1 MTATTPLTRSG
12 TERLPLRPAV
22 RALLVSVLVTGVL
35 GTAFVLSAPPSMRV
49 PLAWCTAAGA
59 LLLCVAAVTVARYV
73 QLDEAL
79 RARLDSLG
87 EEVARGDKERV
98 RLTGENTRLAEEK
111 RGALAERDAAL
122 ASFANAAGRMQA
134 LATGMLADLRAMQER
149 HSDEDFLADLFHLDH
164 RTAQAGRLA
173 DSVAVLS
180 GARSGRRWARPIVME
195 SILRGA
201 LGRVS
206 GYQRVRTH
214 AATEVYVA
222 GHAAEGVMHALA
234 ELLDNATTFSPPNA
248 EVHVYVEEV
257 PAGLIVSVE
266 DAGLVMSDV
275 QLRRAEAA
283 VSGTTD
289 LAGLSGTRLGLAVVG
304 RLARKHGLKV
314 SFRPSARGGTGVL
327 VLLPQDLLS
336 RPSRPAGPTAPAT
349 AASPEAR
356 EHPFAGLLSA
366 PAADPAPTAS
376 PAPATEADTTV
387 LPATSE
393 ADGAD
398 EDDAAAGPVAAPAA
412 DPDPYDSGTFR
423 TVPYDPAAYRENRED
438 GPGAHTRPAA
448 DAPPAET
455 PDGHARTPL
464 PSRRAAQAPPRTES
478 PSPATGT
485 TPGATG
491 SDTTGLP
498 KRRRGQTLAA
508 AHPDGAPASP
518 GAAPDPVDARLR
530 AARFSSFRNAV
541 RPTEPTPEGNESP

>member
-35 GTAFVLSAPPSMRV
+35 GTAFVLSAPPSVRT

-73 QLDEAL
+73 QVAEAL
-79 RARLDSLG
+79 RERLGSLG
-87 EEVARGDKERV
+87 EEVARGDQERV
-98 RLTGENTRLAEEK
+98 RLTGENTRLTEE
-111 RGALAERDAAL
+111 RRRALAERDAAL

-134 LATGMLADLRAMQER
+134 LSTGMLADLRAMQER
-149 HSDEDFLADLFHLDH
+149 HSDEDVLADLFHLDH

-201 LGRVS
+201 LGRIS

-214 AATEVYVA
+214 AASDVHVA
-222 GHAAEGVMHALA
+222 GHAAEGVMHVLA

-248 EVHVYVEEV
+248 EVHVYAEEV

-266 DAGLVMSDV
+266 DAGLVMSEV
-275 QLRRAEAA
+275 QLRRAESA

-289 LAGLSGTRLGLAVVG
+289 LASLSGTRMGLAVVG

-336 RPSRPAGPTAPAT
+336 RPTQAAGPTAT
-349 AASPEAR
+349 VASPEAR
-356 EHPFAGLLSA
+356 EHPFAGLPAA
-366 PAADPAPTAS
+366 PAP
-376 PAPATEADTTV
+376 
-387 LPATSE
+387 
-393 ADGAD
+393 
-398 EDDAAAGPVAAPAA
+398 AAPAA
-412 DPDPYDSGTFR
+412 EAETAVLPAAPAAKEPATAPAGDPDPYDSGAFR
-423 TVPYDPAAYRENRED
+423 TVPYDPAAYRGGRED

-448 DAPPAET
+448 DAEPGET

-464 PSRRAAQAPPRTES
+464 PSRREARTGRTAEARPRTES
-478 PSPATGT
+478 PSSATGT

-491 SDTTGLP
+491 SGPAGLP

-508 AHPDGAPASP
+508 AHPEGAPASP

>member
-35 GTAFVLSAPPSMRV
+35 GTAFVLSAPPSVRT

-73 QLDEAL
+73 QVAEAL
-79 RARLDSLG
+79 RERLGSLG
-87 EEVARGDKERV
+87 EEVARGDQERV
-98 RLTGENTRLAEEK
+98 RLTGENTRLTEE
-111 RGALAERDAAL
+111 RRRALAERDAAL

-134 LATGMLADLRAMQER
+134 LSTGMLADLRAMQER
-149 HSDEDFLADLFHLDH
+149 HSDEDVLADLFHLDH

-201 LGRVS
+201 LGRIS

-214 AATEVYVA
+214 AASDVHVA
-222 GHAAEGVMHALA
+222 GHAAEGVMHVLA

-248 EVHVYVEEV
+248 EVHVYAEEV

-266 DAGLVMSDV
+266 DAGLVMSEV
-275 QLRRAEAA
+275 QLRRAESA

-289 LAGLSGTRLGLAVVG
+289 LASLSGTRMGLAVVG

-336 RPSRPAGPTAPAT
+336 RPTQAAGPTAT
-349 AASPEAR
+349 VASPEAR
-356 EHPFAGLLSA
+356 EHPFAGLPAAPA
-366 PAADPAPTAS
+366 PAAPPV
-376 PAPATEADTTV
+376 PAPAAEAETAV
-387 LPATSE
+387 LPAAPPAKEPAT
-393 ADGAD
+393 
-398 EDDAAAGPVAAPAA
+398 APAGG
-412 DPDPYDSGTFR
+412 PDPYDSGAFR
-423 TVPYDPAAYRENRED
+423 TVPYDPAAYRGGRED

-448 DAPPAET
+448 DAEPGET

-464 PSRRAAQAPPRTES
+464 PSRREARTGRTAEARPRTES
-478 PSPATGT
+478 PSSATGT

-491 SDTTGLP
+491 SGPAGLP

-508 AHPDGAPASP
+508 AHPEGAPASP

>member
-35 GTAFVLSAPPSMRV
+35 GTAFVLSAPPSVRT

-73 QLDEAL
+73 QVAEAL
-79 RARLDSLG
+79 RERLSSLG
-87 EEVARGDKERV
+87 EEVARGDQERV
-98 RLTGENTRLAEEK
+98 RLTGENTRLTEE
-111 RGALAERDAAL
+111 RRRALAERDAAL

-134 LATGMLADLRAMQER
+134 LSTGMLADLRAMQER
-149 HSDEDFLADLFHLDH
+149 HSDEDVLADLFHLDH

-201 LGRVS
+201 LGRIS

-214 AATEVYVA
+214 AASDVHVA
-222 GHAAEGVMHALA
+222 GHAAEGVMHVLA

-248 EVHVYVEEV
+248 EVHVYAEEV

-266 DAGLVMSDV
+266 DAGLVMSEV
-275 QLRRAEAA
+275 QLRRAESA

-289 LAGLSGTRLGLAVVG
+289 LASLSGTRMGLAVVG

-336 RPSRPAGPTAPAT
+336 RPTQAAGPTAT
-349 AASPEAR
+349 VASPEAR
-356 EHPFAGLLSA
+356 EHPFAGLPAAPA
-366 PAADPAPTAS
+366 PAAPPV
-376 PAPATEADTTV
+376 PAPAAEAETAV
-387 LPATSE
+387 LP
-393 ADGAD
+393 
-398 EDDAAAGPVAAPAA
+398 AAPAA
-412 DPDPYDSGTFR
+412 KEPATAPAGDPDPYDSGAFR
-423 TVPYDPAAYRENRED
+423 TVPYDPAAYRGGRED

-448 DAPPAET
+448 DAEPGET

-464 PSRRAAQAPPRTES
+464 PSRREARTGRTAEARPRTES
-478 PSPATGT
+478 PSSATGT

-491 SDTTGLP
+491 SGPAGLP

-508 AHPDGAPASP
+508 AHPEGAPASP

>member
-35 GTAFVLSAPPSMRV
+35 GTAFVLSAPPSVRT

-73 QLDEAL
+73 QVAEAL
-79 RARLDSLG
+79 RERLGSLG
-87 EEVARGDKERV
+87 EEVSRGDQERV
-98 RLTGENTRLAEEK
+98 RLTGENTRLTEE
-111 RGALAERDAAL
+111 RRRALAERDAAL

-134 LATGMLADLRAMQER
+134 LSTGMLADLRAMQER
-149 HSDEDFLADLFHLDH
+149 HSDEDVLTDLFHLDH

-201 LGRVS
+201 LGRIS

-214 AATEVYVA
+214 AASDVHVA
-222 GHAAEGVMHALA
+222 GHAAEGVMHVLA

-248 EVHVYVEEV
+248 EVHVYAEEV

-266 DAGLVMSDV
+266 DAGLVMSEV
-275 QLRRAEAA
+275 QLRRAESA

-289 LAGLSGTRLGLAVVG
+289 LASLSGTRMGLAVVG

-336 RPSRPAGPTAPAT
+336 RPTQAAGPTAT
-349 AASPEAR
+349 VASPEAR
-356 EHPFAGLLSA
+356 EHPFAGLPAAPA
-366 PAADPAPTAS
+366 PAAPPV
-376 PAPATEADTTV
+376 PAPAAEAETAV
-387 LPATSE
+387 LP
-393 ADGAD
+393 
-398 EDDAAAGPVAAPAA
+398 AAPAA
-412 DPDPYDSGTFR
+412 KEPATAPAGDPDPYDSGAFR
-423 TVPYDPAAYRENRED
+423 TVPYDPAAYRGGRED

-448 DAPPAET
+448 DAEPGET

-464 PSRRAAQAPPRTES
+464 PSRREARTGRTAEARPRTES
-478 PSPATGT
+478 PSSATGT

-491 SDTTGLP
+491 SGPAGLP

-508 AHPDGAPASP
+508 AHPEGAPASP

>member
-35 GTAFVLSAPPSMRV
+35 GTAFVLSAPPSVRT

-73 QLDEAL
+73 QVAEAL
-79 RARLDSLG
+79 RERLGSLG
-87 EEVARGDKERV
+87 EEVARGDQERV
-98 RLTGENTRLAEEK
+98 RLTGENTRLTEE
-111 RGALAERDAAL
+111 RRRALAERDAAL

-134 LATGMLADLRAMQER
+134 LSTGMLADLRAMQER
-149 HSDEDFLADLFHLDH
+149 HSDEDVLADLFHLDH

-201 LGRVS
+201 LGRIS

-214 AATEVYVA
+214 AASDVHVA
-222 GHAAEGVMHALA
+222 GHAAEGVMHVLA

-248 EVHVYVEEV
+248 EVHVYAEEV

-266 DAGLVMSDV
+266 DAGLVMSEV
-275 QLRRAEAA
+275 QLRRAESA

-289 LAGLSGTRLGLAVVG
+289 LASLSGTRMGLAVVG

-336 RPSRPAGPTAPAT
+336 RPTQAAGPTAT
-349 AASPEAR
+349 VASPEAR
-356 EHPFAGLLSA
+356 EHPFAGL
-366 PAADPAPTAS
+366 PAA
-376 PAPATEADTTV
+376 PAPATPSVPAPAAEAETAV
-387 LPATSE
+387 LP
-393 ADGAD
+393 
-398 EDDAAAGPVAAPAA
+398 AAPAA
-412 DPDPYDSGTFR
+412 KEPATAPAGDPDPYDSGAFR
-423 TVPYDPAAYRENRED
+423 TVPYDPAAYRGGRED

-448 DAPPAET
+448 DAEPGET

-464 PSRRAAQAPPRTES
+464 PSRREARTGRTAEARPRTES
-478 PSPATGT
+478 PSSATGT

-491 SDTTGLP
+491 SGPAGLP

-508 AHPDGAPASP
+508 AHPEGAPASP

-541 RPTEPTPEGNESP
+541 RPTDPTPEGNESP

>member
-35 GTAFVLSAPPSMRV
+35 GTAFVLSAPPSVRT

-73 QLDEAL
+73 QVAEAL
-79 RARLDSLG
+79 RERLGSLG
-87 EEVARGDKERV
+87 EEVSRGDQERV
-98 RLTGENTRLAEEK
+98 RLTGENTRLTEE
-111 RGALAERDAAL
+111 RRRALAERDAAL

-134 LATGMLADLRAMQER
+134 LSTGMLADLRAMQER
-149 HSDEDFLADLFHLDH
+149 HSDEDVLADLFHLDH

-201 LGRVS
+201 LGRIS

-214 AATEVYVA
+214 AASDVHVA
-222 GHAAEGVMHALA
+222 GHAAEGVMHVLA

-248 EVHVYVEEV
+248 EVHVYAEEV

-266 DAGLVMSDV
+266 DAGLVMSEV
-275 QLRRAEAA
+275 QLRRAESA

-289 LAGLSGTRLGLAVVG
+289 LASLSGTRMGLAVVG

-336 RPSRPAGPTAPAT
+336 RPTQAAGPTAT
-349 AASPEAR
+349 VASPEAR
-356 EHPFAGLLSA
+356 EHPFAGL
-366 PAADPAPTAS
+366 PAA
-376 PAPATEADTTV
+376 PAPATPTVPAPAAEAETAV
-387 LPATSE
+387 LP
-393 ADGAD
+393 
-398 EDDAAAGPVAAPAA
+398 AAPAA
-412 DPDPYDSGTFR
+412 KEPATAPAGDPDPYDSGAFR
-423 TVPYDPAAYRENRED
+423 TVPYDPAAYRGGRED

-448 DAPPAET
+448 DAEPGET

-464 PSRRAAQAPPRTES
+464 PSRREARTGRTAEARPRTES
-478 PSPATGT
+478 PSSATGT

-491 SDTTGLP
+491 SGPAGLP

-508 AHPDGAPASP
+508 AHPEGAPASP

>member
-35 GTAFVLSAPPSMRV
+35 GTAFVLSAPPSVRT

-73 QLDEAL
+73 QVAEAL
-79 RARLDSLG
+79 RERLGSLG
-87 EEVARGDKERV
+87 EEVARGDQERV
-98 RLTGENTRLAEEK
+98 RLTGENTRLTEE
-111 RGALAERDAAL
+111 RRRALAERDAAL

-134 LATGMLADLRAMQER
+134 LSTGMLADLRAMQER
-149 HSDEDFLADLFHLDH
+149 HSDEDVLADLFHLDH

-201 LGRVS
+201 LGRIS

-214 AATEVYVA
+214 AASDVHVA
-222 GHAAEGVMHALA
+222 GHAAEGVMHVLA

-248 EVHVYVEEV
+248 EVHVYAEEV

-266 DAGLVMSDV
+266 DAGLVMSEV
-275 QLRRAEAA
+275 QLRRAESA

-289 LAGLSGTRLGLAVVG
+289 LASLSGTRMGLAVVG

-336 RPSRPAGPTAPAT
+336 RPTQAAGPTAT
-349 AASPEAR
+349 VASPEAR
-356 EHPFAGLLSA
+356 EHPFAGL
-366 PAADPAPTAS
+366 PAA
-376 PAPATEADTTV
+376 PAPATPPVPAPAAEAETAV
-387 LPATSE
+387 LP
-393 ADGAD
+393 
-398 EDDAAAGPVAAPAA
+398 AAPAA
-412 DPDPYDSGTFR
+412 KEPATAPAGDPDPYDSGAFR
-423 TVPYDPAAYRENRED
+423 TVPYDPAAYRGGRED

-448 DAPPAET
+448 DAEPGEA

-464 PSRRAAQAPPRTES
+464 PSRREARTGRTAEARPRTES
-478 PSPATGT
+478 PSSATGT

-491 SDTTGLP
+491 SGPAGLP

-508 AHPDGAPASP
+508 AHPEGAPASP

>member
-35 GTAFVLSAPPSMRV
+35 GTAFVLSAPPSVRT

-73 QLDEAL
+73 QVAEAL
-79 RARLDSLG
+79 RERLGSLG
-87 EEVARGDKERV
+87 EEVARGDQERV
-98 RLTGENTRLAEEK
+98 RLTGENTRLTEE
-111 RGALAERDAAL
+111 RRRALAERDAAL

-134 LATGMLADLRAMQER
+134 LSTGMLADLRAMQER
-149 HSDEDFLADLFHLDH
+149 HSDEDVLADLFHLDH

-201 LGRVS
+201 LGRIS

-214 AATEVYVA
+214 AASDVHVA
-222 GHAAEGVMHALA
+222 GHAAEGVMHVLA

-248 EVHVYVEEV
+248 EVHVYAEEV

-266 DAGLVMSDV
+266 DAGLVMSEV
-275 QLRRAEAA
+275 QLRRAESA

-289 LAGLSGTRLGLAVVG
+289 LASLSGTRMGLAVVG

-336 RPSRPAGPTAPAT
+336 RPTQAAGPTATVAP
-349 AASPEAR
+349 PEAR
-356 EHPFAGLLSA
+356 EHPFAGL
-366 PAADPAPTAS
+366 PAA
-376 PAPATEADTTV
+376 PAPATPPVPAPAAEAETAV
-387 LPATSE
+387 LP
-393 ADGAD
+393 
-398 EDDAAAGPVAAPAA
+398 AAPAA
-412 DPDPYDSGTFR
+412 KEPATAPAGDPDPYDSGAFR
-423 TVPYDPAAYRENRED
+423 TVPYDPAAYRGGRED

-448 DAPPAET
+448 DAEPGET

-464 PSRRAAQAPPRTES
+464 PSRREARTGRTAEARPRTES
-478 PSPATGT
+478 PSSATGT

-491 SDTTGLP
+491 SGPAGLP

-508 AHPDGAPASP
+508 AHPEGAPASP

>member
-1 MTATTPLTRSG
+1 M
-12 TERLPLRPAV
+12 
-22 RALLVSVLVTGVL
+22 
-35 GTAFVLSAPPSMRV
+35 
-49 PLAWCTAAGA
+49 
-59 LLLCVAAVTVARYV
+59 
-73 QLDEAL
+73 
-79 RARLDSLG
+79 
-87 EEVARGDKERV
+87 
-98 RLTGENTRLAEEK
+98 
-111 RGALAERDAAL
+111 
-122 ASFANAAGRMQA
+122 
-134 LATGMLADLRAMQER
+134 
-149 HSDEDFLADLFHLDH
+149 
-164 RTAQAGRLA
+164 
-173 DSVAVLS
+173 LS

-412 DPDPYDSGTFR
+412 DPDPYDSGAFR

-491 SDTTGLP
+491 SGTTGLP

>member
-35 GTAFVLSAPPSMRV
+35 GTAFVLSAPPSVRT

-73 QLDEAL
+73 QVAEAL
-79 RARLDSLG
+79 RERLGSLG
-87 EEVARGDKERV
+87 EEVARGDQERV
-98 RLTGENTRLAEEK
+98 RLTGENTRLTEE
-111 RGALAERDAAL
+111 RRRALAERDAAL

-134 LATGMLADLRAMQER
+134 LSTGMLADLRAMQER
-149 HSDEDFLADLFHLDH
+149 HSDEDVLADLFHLDH

-201 LGRVS
+201 LGRIS

-214 AATEVYVA
+214 AASDVHVA
-222 GHAAEGVMHALA
+222 GHAAEGVMHVLA

-248 EVHVYVEEV
+248 EVHVYAEEV

-266 DAGLVMSDV
+266 DAGLVMSEV
-275 QLRRAEAA
+275 QLRRAESA

-289 LAGLSGTRLGLAVVG
+289 LASLSGTRMGLAVVG

-336 RPSRPAGPTAPAT
+336 RPTQAAGPTAT
-349 AASPEAR
+349 VASPEAR
-356 EHPFAGLLSA
+356 EHPFAGLPAAPA
-366 PAADPAPTAS
+366 PAAPPV
-376 PAPATEADTTV
+376 PAPAAEAETAV
-387 LPATSE
+387 LP
-393 ADGAD
+393 
-398 EDDAAAGPVAAPAA
+398 AAPAA
-412 DPDPYDSGTFR
+412 KEPATAPAGDPDPYDSGAFR
-423 TVPYDPAAYRENRED
+423 TVPYDPAAYRGGRED
-438 GPGAHTRPAA
+438 GPGAHTRPAS
-448 DAPPAET
+448 DAEPGET

-464 PSRRAAQAPPRTES
+464 PSRREARTGRTAEARPRTES
-478 PSPATGT
+478 PSSATGT

-491 SDTTGLP
+491 SGPAGLP

-508 AHPDGAPASP
+508 AHPEGAPASP

>member
-1 MTATTPLTRSG
+1 MTATTPLTRPG

-35 GTAFVLSAPPSMRV
+35 GTAFVLSAPPSVRT

-59 LLLCVAAVTVARYV
+59 LLLCVAAVTVARLV
-73 QLDEAL
+73 QLDETL
-79 RARLDSLG
+79 RERLGSLG
-87 EEVARGDKERV
+87 EEVARGDRERV
-98 RLTGENTRLAEEK
+98 RLTGENTRLTEE
-111 RGALAERDAAL
+111 RRRALAERDAAL

-134 LATGMLADLRAMQER
+134 LSTGMLADLRAMQER
-149 HSDEDFLADLFHLDH
+149 HSDEDVLGDLFHLDH

-201 LGRVS
+201 LGRIS

-214 AATEVYVA
+214 AASDVHVA
-222 GHAAEGVMHALA
+222 GHAAEGVIHVLA

-248 EVHVYVEEV
+248 EVHVYAEEV

-266 DAGLVMSDV
+266 DAGLVMSEV

-289 LAGLSGTRLGLAVVG
+289 LASLSGTRMGLAVVG

-336 RPSRPAGPTAPAT
+336 RPSHPAGPGAPAVT
-349 AASPEAR
+349 ASPEAR
-356 EHPFAGLLSA
+356 EHPFAGLPAA
-366 PAADPAPTAS
+366 PAAGT
-376 PAPATEADTTV
+376 
-387 LPATSE
+387 
-393 ADGAD
+393 
-398 EDDAAAGPVAAPAA
+398 AAPAA
-412 DPDPYDSGTFR
+412 DTAVLPATPGAEDAPDGGPDPYDSGAFR
-423 TVPYDPAAYRENRED
+423 TVPYDPAAYRGDRED
-438 GPGAHTRPAA
+438 GSGGHTRPAA
-448 DAPPAET
+448 DAEPAET

-464 PSRRAAQAPPRTES
+464 PSRREPRTGAIAQARPRTAS

-485 TPGATG
+485 TSGATESG
-491 SDTTGLP
+491 PAGLP

-518 GAAPDPVDARLR
+518 GAATAPVDARLR

-541 RPTEPTPEGNESP
+541 RPTEPTPEGTDSP

>member
-22 RALLVSVLVTGVL
+22 RALFVSVLVTGVL
-35 GTAFVLSAPPSMRV
+35 GTAFVLSAPSSVRT

-73 QLDEAL
+73 QVAEAL
-79 RARLDSLG
+79 RGRLASLG
-87 EEVARGDKERV
+87 EEVARGDQERV
-98 RLTGENTRLAEEK
+98 RLTGENTRLTEE
-111 RGALAERDAAL
+111 RRRALAERDAAL

-134 LATGMLADLRAMQER
+134 LSTGMLADLRAMQER
-149 HSDEDFLADLFHLDH
+149 HSDEDVLADLFHLDH

-201 LGRVS
+201 LGRIS

-214 AATEVYVA
+214 AASDVHVA
-222 GHAAEGVMHALA
+222 GHAAEGVMHVLA

-248 EVHVYVEEV
+248 EVHVYAEEV

-266 DAGLVMSDV
+266 DAGLVMSEV
-275 QLRRAEAA
+275 QLRRAESA

-289 LAGLSGTRLGLAVVG
+289 LASLSGTRMGLAVVG

-336 RPSRPAGPTAPAT
+336 RPTQAAGPTAAVT
-349 AASPEAR
+349 SPEAR
-356 EHPFAGLLSA
+356 EHPFAGL
-366 PAADPAPTAS
+366 PAA
-376 PAPATEADTTV
+376 PAPATPPVPVPAAEAETAV
-387 LPATSE
+387 LP
-393 ADGAD
+393 
-398 EDDAAAGPVAAPAA
+398 AAPAA
-412 DPDPYDSGTFR
+412 KEPATAPAGDPDPYDSGAFR
-423 TVPYDPAAYRENRED
+423 TVPYDPAAYRGGRED

-448 DAPPAET
+448 DAEPGET
-455 PDGHARTPL
+455 PDGHVRTPL
-464 PSRRAAQAPPRTES
+464 PSRREARTGRTAEARPRTES
-478 PSPATGT
+478 PSSATGT

-491 SDTTGLP
+491 SGPAGLP

-508 AHPDGAPASP
+508 AHPEGAPASP

>member
-35 GTAFVLSAPPSMRV
+35 GTAFILSAPPSVRT

-73 QLDEAL
+73 QVAEAL
-79 RARLDSLG
+79 RERLGSLG
-87 EEVARGDKERV
+87 EEVARGDQERV
-98 RLTGENTRLAEEK
+98 RLTGENTRLTEE
-111 RGALAERDAAL
+111 RRRALAERDAAL

-134 LATGMLADLRAMQER
+134 LSTGMLADLRAMQER
-149 HSDEDFLADLFHLDH
+149 HSDEDVLADLFHLDH

-201 LGRVS
+201 LGRIS

-214 AATEVYVA
+214 AASDVHVA
-222 GHAAEGVMHALA
+222 GHAAEGVMHVLA

-248 EVHVYVEEV
+248 EVHVYAEEV

-266 DAGLVMSDV
+266 DAGLVMSEV
-275 QLRRAEAA
+275 QLRRAESA

-289 LAGLSGTRLGLAVVG
+289 LASLSGTRMGLAVVG

-336 RPSRPAGPTAPAT
+336 RPTQAAGPTAT
-349 AASPEAR
+349 VASPEAR
-356 EHPFAGLLSA
+356 EHPFAGLPAAPA
-366 PAADPAPTAS
+366 PAAP
-376 PAPATEADTTV
+376 PAPAPAAEAETAV
-387 LPATSE
+387 LP
-393 ADGAD
+393 
-398 EDDAAAGPVAAPAA
+398 AAPAA
-412 DPDPYDSGTFR
+412 KEPATAPAGDPDPYDSGAFR
-423 TVPYDPAAYRENRED
+423 TVPYDPAAYRGGRED

-448 DAPPAET
+448 DAEPGET

-464 PSRRAAQAPPRTES
+464 PSRREARTGRTAEARPRTES
-478 PSPATGT
+478 PSSATGT

-491 SDTTGLP
+491 SGPAGLP

-508 AHPDGAPASP
+508 AHPEGAPASP

>member
-1 MTATTPLTRSG
+1 M
-12 TERLPLRPAV
+12 

-35 GTAFVLSAPPSMRV
+35 GTAFVLSAPPSVRT

-59 LLLCVAAVTVARYV
+59 LLLCVASVTVARYV
-73 QLDEAL
+73 QVAEAL
-79 RARLDSLG
+79 RERLGSLG
-87 EEVARGDKERV
+87 EEVARGDQERV
-98 RLTGENTRLAEEK
+98 RLTGENTRLTEE
-111 RGALAERDAAL
+111 RRRALAERDAAL

-134 LATGMLADLRAMQER
+134 LSTGMLADLRAMQER
-149 HSDEDFLADLFHLDH
+149 HSDEDVLADLFHLDH

-201 LGRVS
+201 LGRIS

-214 AATEVYVA
+214 AASDVHVA
-222 GHAAEGVMHALA
+222 GHAAEGVMHVLA

-248 EVHVYVEEV
+248 EVHVYAEEV

-266 DAGLVMSDV
+266 DAGLVMSEV
-275 QLRRAEAA
+275 QLRRAESA

-289 LAGLSGTRLGLAVVG
+289 LASLSGTRMGLAVVG

-336 RPSRPAGPTAPAT
+336 RPTQAAGPTAT
-349 AASPEAR
+349 VASPEAR
-356 EHPFAGLLSA
+356 EHPFAGLPAAPA
-366 PAADPAPTAS
+366 PAAPPV
-376 PAPATEADTTV
+376 PAPAAEAETAV
-387 LPATSE
+387 LP
-393 ADGAD
+393 
-398 EDDAAAGPVAAPAA
+398 AAPAA
-412 DPDPYDSGTFR
+412 KEPATAPAGDPDPYDSGAFR
-423 TVPYDPAAYRENRED
+423 TVPYDPAAYRGGRED

-448 DAPPAET
+448 DAEPGET

-464 PSRRAAQAPPRTES
+464 PSRREARTGRTAEARPRTES
-478 PSPATGT
+478 PSSATGT

-491 SDTTGLP
+491 SGPAGLP

-508 AHPDGAPASP
+508 AHPEGAPASP

>member
-35 GTAFVLSAPPSMRV
+35 GTAFVLSAPPSVRT

-73 QLDEAL
+73 QVAEAL
-79 RARLDSLG
+79 RERLGSLG
-87 EEVARGDKERV
+87 EEVARGDQERV
-98 RLTGENTRLAEEK
+98 RLTGENTRLTEE
-111 RGALAERDAAL
+111 RRRALAERDAAL

-134 LATGMLADLRAMQER
+134 LSTGMLADLRAMQER
-149 HSDEDFLADLFHLDH
+149 HSDEDVLADLFHLDH

-201 LGRVS
+201 LGRIS

-214 AATEVYVA
+214 AASDVHVA
-222 GHAAEGVMHALA
+222 GHAAEGVMHVLA

-248 EVHVYVEEV
+248 EVHVYAEEV

-266 DAGLVMSDV
+266 DAGLVMSEV
-275 QLRRAEAA
+275 QLRRAESA

-289 LAGLSGTRLGLAVVG
+289 LASLSGTRMGLAVVG

-336 RPSRPAGPTAPAT
+336 RPTQAAGPTAT
-349 AASPEAR
+349 VASPEAR
-356 EHPFAGLLSA
+356 EHPFAGL
-366 PAADPAPTAS
+366 PAA
-376 PAPATEADTTV
+376 PAPATPTVPAPAAEAETAV
-387 LPATSE
+387 LP
-393 ADGAD
+393 
-398 EDDAAAGPVAAPAA
+398 AAPAA
-412 DPDPYDSGTFR
+412 KEPATAPAGDPDPYDSGAFR
-423 TVPYDPAAYRENRED
+423 TVPYDPAAYRGGRED

-448 DAPPAET
+448 DAEPGET

-464 PSRRAAQAPPRTES
+464 PSRREARTGRTAEARPRTES
-478 PSPATGT
+478 PSSATGT

-491 SDTTGLP
+491 SGPAGLP

-508 AHPDGAPASP
+508 AHPEGAPASP

>member
-35 GTAFVLSAPPSMRV
+35 GTAFVLSAPPSVRT

-73 QLDEAL
+73 QVAEAL
-79 RARLDSLG
+79 RERLGSLG
-87 EEVARGDKERV
+87 EEVARGDQERV
-98 RLTGENTRLAEEK
+98 RLTGENTRLTEE
-111 RGALAERDAAL
+111 RRRALAERDAAL

-134 LATGMLADLRAMQER
+134 LSTGMLADLRAMQER
-149 HSDEDFLADLFHLDH
+149 HSDEDVLADLFHLDH

-201 LGRVS
+201 LGRIS

-214 AATEVYVA
+214 AASDVHVA
-222 GHAAEGVMHALA
+222 GHAAEGVMHVLA

-248 EVHVYVEEV
+248 EVHVYAEEV

-266 DAGLVMSDV
+266 DAGLVMSEV
-275 QLRRAEAA
+275 QLRRAESA

-289 LAGLSGTRLGLAVVG
+289 LASLSGTRMGLAVVG

-336 RPSRPAGPTAPAT
+336 RPTQAAGPTAT
-349 AASPEAR
+349 VASPEAR
-356 EHPFAGLLSA
+356 EHPFAGLPAAPA
-366 PAADPAPTAS
+366 PAAP
-376 PAPATEADTTV
+376 PAPAPAAEAETAV
-387 LPATSE
+387 LPARP
-393 ADGAD
+393 
-398 EDDAAAGPVAAPAA
+398 AAKEPATAPAG
-412 DPDPYDSGTFR
+412 DPDPYDSGAFR
-423 TVPYDPAAYRENRED
+423 TVPYDPAAYRGGRED

-448 DAPPAET
+448 DAEPGET

-464 PSRRAAQAPPRTES
+464 PSRREARTGRTAEARPRTES
-478 PSPATGT
+478 PSSATGT

-491 SDTTGLP
+491 SGPAGLP

-508 AHPDGAPASP
+508 AHPEGAPASP

>member
-35 GTAFVLSAPPSMRV
+35 GTAFVLSAPPSVRT

-73 QLDEAL
+73 QVAEAL
-79 RARLDSLG
+79 RERLGSLG
-87 EEVARGDKERV
+87 EEVARGDQERV
-98 RLTGENTRLAEEK
+98 RLTGENTRLTEE
-111 RGALAERDAAL
+111 RRRALAERDAAL

-134 LATGMLADLRAMQER
+134 LSTGMLADLRAMQER
-149 HSDEDFLADLFHLDH
+149 HSDEDVLADLFHLDH

-201 LGRVS
+201 LGRIS

-214 AATEVYVA
+214 AASDVHVA
-222 GHAAEGVMHALA
+222 GHAAEGVMHVLA

-248 EVHVYVEEV
+248 EVHVYAEEV

-266 DAGLVMSDV
+266 DAGLVMSEV
-275 QLRRAEAA
+275 QLRRAESA

-289 LAGLSGTRLGLAVVG
+289 LASLSGTRMGLAVVG

-327 VLLPQDLLS
+327 VLLPQELLS
-336 RPSRPAGPTAPAT
+336 RPSRPAGPGAT
-349 AASPEAR
+349 ATVASPEAR
-356 EHPFAGLLSA
+356 EHPFAGL
-366 PAADPAPTAS
+366 PA
-376 PAPATEADTTV
+376 APATAPEPEPAAGET
-387 LPATSE
+387 PATPP
-393 ADGAD
+393 
-398 EDDAAAGPVAAPAA
+398 AG
-412 DPDPYDSGTFR
+412 DPDPYDSGAFR
-423 TVPYDPAAYRENRED
+423 TVPYDPAAYGGDRED
-438 GPGAHTRPAA
+438 GPGTHTRPAA
-448 DAPPAET
+448 DAEPGET

-464 PSRRAAQAPPRTES
+464 PSRREARTGRTAGARPRTAS

-491 SDTTGLP
+491 SGPAGLP

-508 AHPDGAPASP
+508 AHPEGAPASP

>member
-35 GTAFVLSAPPSMRV
+35 GTAFVLSAPPSVRT

-73 QLDEAL
+73 QVAEAL
-79 RARLDSLG
+79 RERLGSLG
-87 EEVARGDKERV
+87 EEVARGDQERV
-98 RLTGENTRLAEEK
+98 RLTGENTRLTEE
-111 RGALAERDAAL
+111 RRRALAERDAAL

-134 LATGMLADLRAMQER
+134 LSTGMLADLRAMQER
-149 HSDEDFLADLFHLDH
+149 HSDEDVLADLFHLDH

-201 LGRVS
+201 LGRIS

-214 AATEVYVA
+214 AASDVHVA
-222 GHAAEGVMHALA
+222 GHAAEGVMHVLA

-248 EVHVYVEEV
+248 EVHVYAEEV

-266 DAGLVMSDV
+266 DAGLVMSEV
-275 QLRRAEAA
+275 QLRRAESA

-289 LAGLSGTRLGLAVVG
+289 LASLSGTRMGLAVVG

-336 RPSRPAGPTAPAT
+336 RPTQAAGPTAT
-349 AASPEAR
+349 VASPEAR
-356 EHPFAGLLSA
+356 EHPFAGLPAASA
-366 PAADPAPTAS
+366 PAAPPV
-376 PAPATEADTTV
+376 PAPAAEAETAV
-387 LPATSE
+387 LPARP
-393 ADGAD
+393 
-398 EDDAAAGPVAAPAA
+398 AAKEPATAPAG
-412 DPDPYDSGTFR
+412 DPDPYDSGAFR
-423 TVPYDPAAYRENRED
+423 TVPYDPAAYRGSRED

-448 DAPPAET
+448 DAEPGET

-464 PSRRAAQAPPRTES
+464 PSRREARTGRTAEARPRTES
-478 PSPATGT
+478 PSSATGT

-491 SDTTGLP
+491 SGPAGLP

-508 AHPDGAPASP
+508 AHPEGAPASP

>member
-12 TERLPLRPAV
+12 TKRLPLRPAV

-35 GTAFVLSAPPSMRV
+35 GTAFVLSAPPSVRT

-73 QLDEAL
+73 QVAEAL
-79 RARLDSLG
+79 RERLGSLG
-87 EEVARGDKERV
+87 EEVARGDQERV
-98 RLTGENTRLAEEK
+98 RLTGENTRLTEE
-111 RGALAERDAAL
+111 RRRALAERDAAL

-134 LATGMLADLRAMQER
+134 LSTGMLADLRAMQER
-149 HSDEDFLADLFHLDH
+149 HSDEDVLADLFHLDH

-201 LGRVS
+201 LGRIS

-214 AATEVYVA
+214 AASDVHVA
-222 GHAAEGVMHALA
+222 GHAAEGVMHVLA

-248 EVHVYVEEV
+248 EVHVYAEEV

-266 DAGLVMSDV
+266 DAGLVMSEV
-275 QLRRAEAA
+275 QLRRAESA

-289 LAGLSGTRLGLAVVG
+289 LASLSGTRMGLAVVG

-336 RPSRPAGPTAPAT
+336 RPTQAAGPTAT
-349 AASPEAR
+349 VASPEAR
-356 EHPFAGLLSA
+356 EHPFAGLPAAPA
-366 PAADPAPTAS
+366 PAAPPV
-376 PAPATEADTTV
+376 PAPAAEAETAV
-387 LPATSE
+387 LP
-393 ADGAD
+393 
-398 EDDAAAGPVAAPAA
+398 AAPAA
-412 DPDPYDSGTFR
+412 KEPATAPAGDPDPYDSGAFR
-423 TVPYDPAAYRENRED
+423 TVPYDPAAYRGGRED

-448 DAPPAET
+448 DAEPGET

-464 PSRRAAQAPPRTES
+464 PSRREARTGRTAEARPRTES
-478 PSPATGT
+478 PSSATGT

-491 SDTTGLP
+491 SGPAGLP

-508 AHPDGAPASP
+508 AHPEGAPASP

>member
-1 MTATTPLTRSG
+1 M
-12 TERLPLRPAV
+12 

-35 GTAFVLSAPPSMRV
+35 GTAFVLSAPPSVRT

-73 QLDEAL
+73 QVAEAL
-79 RARLDSLG
+79 RERLGSLG
-87 EEVARGDKERV
+87 EEVARGDQERV
-98 RLTGENTRLAEEK
+98 RLTGENTRLTEE
-111 RGALAERDAAL
+111 RRRALAERDAAL

-134 LATGMLADLRAMQER
+134 LSTGMLADLRAMQER
-149 HSDEDFLADLFHLDH
+149 HSDEDVLADLFHLDH

-180 GARSGRRWARPIVME
+180 GACSGRRWARPIVME

-201 LGRVS
+201 LGRIS

-214 AATEVYVA
+214 AASDVHVA
-222 GHAAEGVMHALA
+222 GHAAEGVMHVLA

-248 EVHVYVEEV
+248 EVHVYAEEV

-266 DAGLVMSDV
+266 DAGLVMSEV
-275 QLRRAEAA
+275 QLRRAESA

-289 LAGLSGTRLGLAVVG
+289 LASLSGTRMGLAVVG

-336 RPSRPAGPTAPAT
+336 RPTQAAGPTAT
-349 AASPEAR
+349 VASPEAR
-356 EHPFAGLLSA
+356 EHPFAGL
-366 PAADPAPTAS
+366 PAA
-376 PAPATEADTTV
+376 PAPATPPVPAPAAEAETAV
-387 LPATSE
+387 LP
-393 ADGAD
+393 
-398 EDDAAAGPVAAPAA
+398 AAPAA
-412 DPDPYDSGTFR
+412 KEPATAPAGDPDPYDSGAFR
-423 TVPYDPAAYRENRED
+423 TVPYDPAAYRGGRED

-448 DAPPAET
+448 DAEPGET

-464 PSRRAAQAPPRTES
+464 PSRREARTGRTAEARPRTES
-478 PSPATGT
+478 PSSATGT

-491 SDTTGLP
+491 SGPAGLP

-508 AHPDGAPASP
+508 AHPEGAPASP

-541 RPTEPTPEGNESP
+541 RPTDPTPEGNESP

>member
-35 GTAFVLSAPPSMRV
+35 GTAFVLSAPPSVRT

-73 QLDEAL
+73 QVAEAL
-79 RARLDSLG
+79 RERLGSLG
-87 EEVARGDKERV
+87 EEVARGDQERV
-98 RLTGENTRLAEEK
+98 RLTGENTRLTEE
-111 RGALAERDAAL
+111 RRRALAERDAAL

-134 LATGMLADLRAMQER
+134 LSTGMLADLRAMQER
-149 HSDEDFLADLFHLDH
+149 HSDEDVLADLFHLDH

-201 LGRVS
+201 LGRIS

-214 AATEVYVA
+214 AASDVHVA
-222 GHAAEGVMHALA
+222 GHAAEGVMHVLA

-248 EVHVYVEEV
+248 EVHVYAEEV

-266 DAGLVMSDV
+266 DAGLVMSEV
-275 QLRRAEAA
+275 QLRRAESA

-289 LAGLSGTRLGLAVVG
+289 LASLSGTRMGLAVVG

-336 RPSRPAGPTAPAT
+336 RPTQAAGPTAT
-349 AASPEAR
+349 VASPEAR
-356 EHPFAGLLSA
+356 EHPFAGLPAAPA
-366 PAADPAPTAS
+366 PAAPPV
-376 PAPATEADTTV
+376 PAPAAEAETAV
-387 LPATSE
+387 LP
-393 ADGAD
+393 
-398 EDDAAAGPVAAPAA
+398 AAPAA
-412 DPDPYDSGTFR
+412 KEPATAPAGDPDPYDSGAFR
-423 TVPYDPAAYRENRED
+423 TVPYDPAAYRGGRED

-448 DAPPAET
+448 DAEPGET

-464 PSRRAAQAPPRTES
+464 PSRREARTGRTAEAWPRTES
-478 PSPATGT
+478 PSSATGT

-491 SDTTGLP
+491 SGPAGLP

-508 AHPDGAPASP
+508 AHPEGAPASP

>member
-35 GTAFVLSAPPSMRV
+35 GTAFVLSAPPSVRT

-73 QLDEAL
+73 QVAEAL
-79 RARLDSLG
+79 RERLGSLG
-87 EEVARGDKERV
+87 EEVARGDQERV
-98 RLTGENTRLAEEK
+98 RLTGENTRLTEE
-111 RGALAERDAAL
+111 RRRALAERDAAL

-134 LATGMLADLRAMQER
+134 LSTGMLADLRAMQER
-149 HSDEDFLADLFHLDH
+149 HSDEDVLADLFHLDH

-201 LGRVS
+201 LGRIS

-214 AATEVYVA
+214 AASDVHVA
-222 GHAAEGVMHALA
+222 GHAAEGVMHVLA

-248 EVHVYVEEV
+248 EVHVYAEEV

-266 DAGLVMSDV
+266 DAGLVMSEV
-275 QLRRAEAA
+275 QLRRAESA

-289 LAGLSGTRLGLAVVG
+289 LASLSGTRMGLAVVG

-327 VLLPQDLLS
+327 VLLPQELLS
-336 RPSRPAGPTAPAT
+336 RPSRPAGPGAT
-349 AASPEAR
+349 ATVASPEAR
-356 EHPFAGLLSA
+356 EHPFAGL
-366 PAADPAPTAS
+366 PA
-376 PAPATEADTTV
+376 APATAPEPEPAAEAETAV
-387 LPATSE
+387 LPAPP
-393 ADGAD
+393 
-398 EDDAAAGPVAAPAA
+398 AAGETPATPTA
-412 DPDPYDSGTFR
+412 GDPDPYDSGAFR
-423 TVPYDPAAYRENRED
+423 TVPYDPAAYGGDRED
-438 GPGAHTRPAA
+438 GPGTHTRPAA
-448 DAPPAET
+448 DAEPGET

-464 PSRRAAQAPPRTES
+464 PSRREARTGRTAGARPRTAS

-491 SDTTGLP
+491 SGPAGLP

-508 AHPDGAPASP
+508 AHPEGAPASP

>member
-35 GTAFVLSAPPSMRV
+35 GTAFVLSAPPSVRT

-73 QLDEAL
+73 QVAEAL
-79 RARLDSLG
+79 RERLGSLG
-87 EEVARGDKERV
+87 EEVARGDQERV
-98 RLTGENTRLAEEK
+98 RLTGENTRLTEE
-111 RGALAERDAAL
+111 RRRALAERDAAL

-134 LATGMLADLRAMQER
+134 LSTGMLADLRAMQER
-149 HSDEDFLADLFHLDH
+149 HSDEDVLADLFHLDH

-201 LGRVS
+201 LGRIS

-214 AATEVYVA
+214 AASDVHVA
-222 GHAAEGVMHALA
+222 GHAAEGVMHVLA
-234 ELLDNATTFSPPNA
+234 ELLNNATTFSPPNA
-248 EVHVYVEEV
+248 EVHVYAEEV

-266 DAGLVMSDV
+266 DAGLVMSEV
-275 QLRRAEAA
+275 QLRRAESA

-289 LAGLSGTRLGLAVVG
+289 LASLSGTRMGLAVVG

-327 VLLPQDLLS
+327 VLLPQELLS
-336 RPSRPAGPTAPAT
+336 RPSRPAGPGVAT
-349 AASPEAR
+349 ATVASPEAR
-356 EHPFAGLLSA
+356 EHPFAGLPAAPATAPEPTPA
-366 PAADPAPTAS
+366 PAAEAETA
-376 PAPATEADTTV
+376 V
-387 LPATSE
+387 LPAPP
-393 ADGAD
+393 
-398 EDDAAAGPVAAPAA
+398 AAGETPATPPA
-412 DPDPYDSGTFR
+412 GDPDPYDSGAFR
-423 TVPYDPAAYRENRED
+423 TVPYDPAAYGGDRED
-438 GPGAHTRPAA
+438 GPGTHTRPAA
-448 DAPPAET
+448 DAEPGET

-464 PSRRAAQAPPRTES
+464 PSRREARTGRTAGARPRTAS

-491 SDTTGLP
+491 SGPAGLP

-508 AHPDGAPASP
+508 AHPEGAPASP

>member
-35 GTAFVLSAPPSMRV
+35 GTAFVLSAPPSVRT

-73 QLDEAL
+73 QVAEAL
-79 RARLDSLG
+79 RERLCSLG
-87 EEVARGDKERV
+87 EEVARGDQERV
-98 RLTGENTRLAEEK
+98 RLTGENTRLTEE
-111 RGALAERDAAL
+111 RRRALAERDAAL

-134 LATGMLADLRAMQER
+134 LSTGMLADLRAMQER
-149 HSDEDFLADLFHLDH
+149 HSDEDVLADLFHLDH

-201 LGRVS
+201 LGRIS

-214 AATEVYVA
+214 AASDVHVA
-222 GHAAEGVMHALA
+222 GHAAEGVMHVLA

-248 EVHVYVEEV
+248 EVHVYAEEV

-266 DAGLVMSDV
+266 DAGLVMSEV
-275 QLRRAEAA
+275 QLRRAESA

-289 LAGLSGTRLGLAVVG
+289 LASLSGTRMGLAVVG

-327 VLLPQDLLS
+327 VLLPQELLS
-336 RPSRPAGPTAPAT
+336 RPSRPAGPGVAT
-349 AASPEAR
+349 ATVASPEAR
-356 EHPFAGLLSA
+356 EHPFAGLPAAPATAPEPTPA
-366 PAADPAPTAS
+366 PAAEAETA
-376 PAPATEADTTV
+376 V
-387 LPATSE
+387 LPAPP
-393 ADGAD
+393 
-398 EDDAAAGPVAAPAA
+398 AAGETPATPPA
-412 DPDPYDSGTFR
+412 GDPDPYDSGAFR
-423 TVPYDPAAYRENRED
+423 TVPYDPAAYGGDRED
-438 GPGAHTRPAA
+438 GPGTHTRPAA
-448 DAPPAET
+448 DAEPGET

-464 PSRRAAQAPPRTES
+464 PSRREARTGRTAGARPRTAS

-491 SDTTGLP
+491 SGPAGLP

-508 AHPDGAPASP
+508 AHPEGAPASP

>member
-35 GTAFVLSAPPSMRV
+35 GTAFVLSAPPSVRT

-73 QLDEAL
+73 QVAEAL
-79 RARLDSLG
+79 RERLGSLG
-87 EEVARGDKERV
+87 EEVARGDQERV
-98 RLTGENTRLAEEK
+98 RLTGENTRLTEE
-111 RGALAERDAAL
+111 RRRALAERDAAL

-134 LATGMLADLRAMQER
+134 LSTGMLADLRAMQER
-149 HSDEDFLADLFHLDH
+149 HSDEDVLADLFHLDH

-201 LGRVS
+201 LGRIS

-214 AATEVYVA
+214 AASDVHVA
-222 GHAAEGVMHALA
+222 GHAAEGVMHVLA

-248 EVHVYVEEV
+248 EVHVYAEEV

-266 DAGLVMSDV
+266 DAGLVMSEV
-275 QLRRAEAA
+275 QLRRAESA

-289 LAGLSGTRLGLAVVG
+289 LASLSGTRMGLAVVG
-304 RLARKHGLKV
+304 RLARKHGLTV

-327 VLLPQDLLS
+327 VLLPQELLS
-336 RPSRPAGPTAPAT
+336 RPSRPAGPGAPAT
-349 AASPEAR
+349 VAAPEAR
-356 EHPFAGLLSA
+356 EHPFAGLPAA
-366 PAADPAPTAS
+366 PATAPEPAPTA
-376 PAPATEADTTV
+376 EAETAV
-387 LPATSE
+387 LPATP
-393 ADGAD
+393 
-398 EDDAAAGPVAAPAA
+398 AAEETAATPAPAPA
-412 DPDPYDSGTFR
+412 GDPDPYDSGAFR
-423 TVPYDPAAYRENRED
+423 TVPYDPAAYGGDREDRED

-448 DAPPAET
+448 DAEPAER

-464 PSRRAAQAPPRTES
+464 PSRREARTGRTAGARPLTES

-491 SDTTGLP
+491 SGLAGLP

-508 AHPDGAPASP
+508 AHPEGAPASP

>member
-35 GTAFVLSAPPSMRV
+35 GTAFVLSAPPSVRT

-73 QLDEAL
+73 QVAEAL
-79 RARLDSLG
+79 RERLGSLG
-87 EEVARGDKERV
+87 EEVARGDQERV
-98 RLTGENTRLAEEK
+98 RLTGENTRLTEE
-111 RGALAERDAAL
+111 RRRALAERDAAL

-134 LATGMLADLRAMQER
+134 LSTGMLADLRAMQER
-149 HSDEDFLADLFHLDH
+149 HSDEDVLADLFHLDH

-201 LGRVS
+201 LGRIS

-214 AATEVYVA
+214 AASDVHVA
-222 GHAAEGVMHALA
+222 GHAAEGVMHVLA

-248 EVHVYVEEV
+248 EVHVYAEEV

-266 DAGLVMSDV
+266 DAGLVMSEV
-275 QLRRAEAA
+275 QLRRAESA

-289 LAGLSGTRLGLAVVG
+289 LASLSGTRMGLAVVG

-336 RPSRPAGPTAPAT
+336 RPTQAAGPTAT
-349 AASPEAR
+349 VASPEAR
-356 EHPFAGLLSA
+356 EHPFAGLPAAPA
-366 PAADPAPTAS
+366 PAAPPV
-376 PAPATEADTTV
+376 PAPAAEAETAV
-387 LPATSE
+387 LP
-393 ADGAD
+393 
-398 EDDAAAGPVAAPAA
+398 AAPAA
-412 DPDPYDSGTFR
+412 KEPATAPAGDPDPYDSGAFR
-423 TVPYDPAAYRENRED
+423 TVPYDPAAYRGGRED

-448 DAPPAET
+448 DAEPGET

-464 PSRRAAQAPPRTES
+464 PSRREARMGRTAEARPRTES
-478 PSPATGT
+478 PSSATGT

-491 SDTTGLP
+491 SGPAGLP

-508 AHPDGAPASP
+508 AHPEGAPASP

>member
-35 GTAFVLSAPPSMRV
+35 GTAFVLSAPPSVRT

-73 QLDEAL
+73 QVAEAL
-79 RARLDSLG
+79 RERLGSLG
-87 EEVARGDKERV
+87 EEVARGDQERV
-98 RLTGENTRLAEEK
+98 RLTGENTRLTEE
-111 RGALAERDAAL
+111 RRRALAERDAAL

-134 LATGMLADLRAMQER
+134 LSTGMLADLRAMQER
-149 HSDEDFLADLFHLDH
+149 HSDEDVLADLFHLDH

-201 LGRVS
+201 LGRIS

-214 AATEVYVA
+214 AASDVHVA
-222 GHAAEGVMHALA
+222 GHAAEGVMHVLA

-248 EVHVYVEEV
+248 EVHVYAEEV

-266 DAGLVMSDV
+266 DAGLVMSEV
-275 QLRRAEAA
+275 QLRRAESA

-289 LAGLSGTRLGLAVVG
+289 LASLSGTRMGLAVVG

-327 VLLPQDLLS
+327 VLLPQELLS
-336 RPSRPAGPTAPAT
+336 RPSRPAGPGAT
-349 AASPEAR
+349 ATVASPEAR
-356 EHPFAGLLSA
+356 EHPFAGL
-366 PAADPAPTAS
+366 PA
-376 PAPATEADTTV
+376 APATAPEPEPAAEAETAV
-387 LPATSE
+387 LPAPP
-393 ADGAD
+393 
-398 EDDAAAGPVAAPAA
+398 AAGETPATPPA
-412 DPDPYDSGTFR
+412 GDPDPYDSGAFR
-423 TVPYDPAAYRENRED
+423 TVPYDPAAYGGDRED
-438 GPGAHTRPAA
+438 GPGTHTRPAA
-448 DAPPAET
+448 DAEPGET

-464 PSRRAAQAPPRTES
+464 PSRREARTGRTAGARPRTES

-491 SDTTGLP
+491 SGPAGLP

-508 AHPDGAPASP
+508 AHPEGAPASP

>member
-35 GTAFVLSAPPSMRV
+35 GTAFVLSAPPSVRT

-73 QLDEAL
+73 QVAEAL
-79 RARLDSLG
+79 RERLGSLG
-87 EEVARGDKERV
+87 EEVARGDQERV
-98 RLTGENTRLAEEK
+98 RLTGENTRLTEE
-111 RGALAERDAAL
+111 RRRALAERDAAL

-134 LATGMLADLRAMQER
+134 LSTGMLADLRAMQER
-149 HSDEDFLADLFHLDH
+149 HSDEDVLADLFHLDH

-201 LGRVS
+201 LGRIS

-214 AATEVYVA
+214 AASDVHVA
-222 GHAAEGVMHALA
+222 GHAAEGVMHVLA

-248 EVHVYVEEV
+248 EVHVYAEEV

-266 DAGLVMSDV
+266 DAGLVMSEV
-275 QLRRAEAA
+275 QLRRAESA

-289 LAGLSGTRLGLAVVG
+289 LASLSGTRMGLAVVG

-327 VLLPQDLLS
+327 VLLPQELLS
-336 RPSRPAGPTAPAT
+336 RPSRPAGPGAT
-349 AASPEAR
+349 ATVASPEAR
-356 EHPFAGLLSA
+356 EHPFAGL
-366 PAADPAPTAS
+366 PA
-376 PAPATEADTTV
+376 APATAPEPEPAAEAETAV
-387 LPATSE
+387 LPAPP
-393 ADGAD
+393 
-398 EDDAAAGPVAAPAA
+398 AAGETPATPPA
-412 DPDPYDSGTFR
+412 GDPDPYDSGAFR
-423 TVPYDPAAYRENRED
+423 TVPYDPAAYGGDRED
-438 GPGAHTRPAA
+438 GPGTHTRPAA
-448 DAPPAET
+448 DAEPGET

-464 PSRRAAQAPPRTES
+464 PSRREARTGRTAGARPRTASPHRPPAPPRGHRVR
-478 PSPATGT
+478 PRR
-485 TPGATG
+485 TP
-491 SDTTGLP
+491 
-498 KRRRGQTLAA
+498 QAA
-508 AHPDGAPASP
+508 ARPDPGGGAPGGAPASP

>member
-35 GTAFVLSAPPSMRV
+35 GTAFVLSAPPSVRT

-73 QLDEAL
+73 QVAEAL
-79 RARLDSLG
+79 RERLGSLG
-87 EEVARGDKERV
+87 EEVARGDQERV
-98 RLTGENTRLAEEK
+98 RLTGENTRLTEE
-111 RGALAERDAAL
+111 RRRALAERDAAL

-134 LATGMLADLRAMQER
+134 LSTGMLADLRAMQER
-149 HSDEDFLADLFHLDH
+149 HSDEDVLADLFHLDH

-201 LGRVS
+201 LGRIS

-214 AATEVYVA
+214 AASDVHVA
-222 GHAAEGVMHALA
+222 GHAAEGVMHVLA

-248 EVHVYVEEV
+248 EVHVYAEEV

-266 DAGLVMSDV
+266 DAGLVMSEV
-275 QLRRAEAA
+275 QLRRAESA

-289 LAGLSGTRLGLAVVG
+289 LASLSGTRMGLAVVG

-336 RPSRPAGPTAPAT
+336 RPTQAAGPTAT
-349 AASPEAR
+349 VASPEAR
-356 EHPFAGLLSA
+356 EHPFAGLPAAPA
-366 PAADPAPTAS
+366 PAAS
-376 PAPATEADTTV
+376 PAEAETAV
-387 LPATSE
+387 LP
-393 ADGAD
+393 
-398 EDDAAAGPVAAPAA
+398 AAPAA
-412 DPDPYDSGTFR
+412 KEPATAPAGDPDPYDSGAFR
-423 TVPYDPAAYRENRED
+423 TVPYDPAAYRGGRED

-448 DAPPAET
+448 DAEPGET

-464 PSRRAAQAPPRTES
+464 PSRREARTGRTAEARPRTES
-478 PSPATGT
+478 PSSATGT

-491 SDTTGLP
+491 SGPAGLP

-508 AHPDGAPASP
+508 AHPEGAPASP

>member
-35 GTAFVLSAPPSMRV
+35 GTAFVLSAPPSVRT

-73 QLDEAL
+73 QVAEAL
-79 RARLDSLG
+79 RERLGSLG
-87 EEVARGDKERV
+87 EEVSRGDQERV
-98 RLTGENTRLAEEK
+98 RLTGENTRLTEE
-111 RGALAERDAAL
+111 RRRALAERDAAL

-134 LATGMLADLRAMQER
+134 LSTGMLADLRAMQER
-149 HSDEDFLADLFHLDH
+149 HSDEDVLADLFHLDH

-201 LGRVS
+201 LGRIS

-214 AATEVYVA
+214 AASDVHVA
-222 GHAAEGVMHALA
+222 GHAAEGVMHVLA

-248 EVHVYVEEV
+248 EVHVYAEEV

-266 DAGLVMSDV
+266 DAGLVMSEV
-275 QLRRAEAA
+275 QLRRAESA

-289 LAGLSGTRLGLAVVG
+289 LASLSGTRMGLAVVG

-336 RPSRPAGPTAPAT
+336 RPTQAAGPTAT
-349 AASPEAR
+349 VASPEAR
-356 EHPFAGLLSA
+356 EHPFAGLPAAPA
-366 PAADPAPTAS
+366 PAAPPV
-376 PAPATEADTTV
+376 PAPAAEAETAV
-387 LPATSE
+387 LP
-393 ADGAD
+393 
-398 EDDAAAGPVAAPAA
+398 AAPAA
-412 DPDPYDSGTFR
+412 KEPATAPAGDPDPYDSGAFR
-423 TVPYDPAAYRENRED
+423 TVPYDPAAYRGGRED

-448 DAPPAET
+448 DAEPGET

-464 PSRRAAQAPPRTES
+464 PSRREARTGRTAEARPRTES
-478 PSPATGT
+478 PSSATGT

-491 SDTTGLP
+491 SGPAGLP

-508 AHPDGAPASP
+508 AHPEGAPASP

>member
-35 GTAFVLSAPPSMRV
+35 GTAFVLSAPPSVRT

-73 QLDEAL
+73 QVAEAL
-79 RARLDSLG
+79 RERLGSLG
-87 EEVARGDKERV
+87 EEVARGDQERV
-98 RLTGENTRLAEEK
+98 RLTGENTRLTEE
-111 RGALAERDAAL
+111 RRRALAERDAAL

-134 LATGMLADLRAMQER
+134 LSTGMLADLRAMQER
-149 HSDEDFLADLFHLDH
+149 HSDEDVLADLFHLDH

-201 LGRVS
+201 LGRIS

-214 AATEVYVA
+214 AASDVHVA
-222 GHAAEGVMHALA
+222 GHAAEGVMHVLA

-248 EVHVYVEEV
+248 EVHVYAEEV

-266 DAGLVMSDV
+266 DAGLVMSEV
-275 QLRRAEAA
+275 QLRRAESA

-289 LAGLSGTRLGLAVVG
+289 LASLSGTRMGLAVVG

-336 RPSRPAGPTAPAT
+336 RPTQAAGPTAT
-349 AASPEAR
+349 VASPEAR
-356 EHPFAGLLSA
+356 EHPFAGLPAAPVPATPPVPA
-366 PAADPAPTAS
+366 PAA
-376 PAPATEADTTV
+376 EAETTV
-387 LPATSE
+387 LPA
-393 ADGAD
+393 
-398 EDDAAAGPVAAPAA
+398 APAA
-412 DPDPYDSGTFR
+412 KEPATAPAGDPDPYDSGAFR
-423 TVPYDPAAYRENRED
+423 TVPYDPAAYRGGRED

-448 DAPPAET
+448 DAEPGET

-464 PSRRAAQAPPRTES
+464 PSRREARTGRTAEARPRTES
-478 PSPATGT
+478 PSSATGT

-491 SDTTGLP
+491 SGPAGLP

-508 AHPDGAPASP
+508 AHPEGAPASP

>member
-35 GTAFVLSAPPSMRV
+35 GTAFVLSAPPSVRT

-73 QLDEAL
+73 QVAEAL
-79 RARLDSLG
+79 RERLGSLG
-87 EEVARGDKERV
+87 EEVARGDQERV
-98 RLTGENTRLAEEK
+98 RLTGENTRLTEE
-111 RGALAERDAAL
+111 RRRALAERDAAL

-134 LATGMLADLRAMQER
+134 LSTGMLADLRAMQER
-149 HSDEDFLADLFHLDH
+149 HSDEDVLADLFHLDH

-201 LGRVS
+201 LGRIS

-214 AATEVYVA
+214 AASDVHVA
-222 GHAAEGVMHALA
+222 GHAAEGVMHVLA

-248 EVHVYVEEV
+248 EVHVYAEEV

-266 DAGLVMSDV
+266 DAGLVMSEV
-275 QLRRAEAA
+275 QLRRAESA

-289 LAGLSGTRLGLAVVG
+289 LASLSGTRMGLAVVG

-336 RPSRPAGPTAPAT
+336 RPTQAAGPTAT
-349 AASPEAR
+349 VASPEAR
-356 EHPFAGLLSA
+356 EHPFAGLPAAPA
-366 PAADPAPTAS
+366 PAAPPV
-376 PAPATEADTTV
+376 PAPAAEAETAV
-387 LPATSE
+387 LP
-393 ADGAD
+393 
-398 EDDAAAGPVAAPAA
+398 AAPAA
-412 DPDPYDSGTFR
+412 KEPATAPAGDPDPYDSGAFR
-423 TVPYDPAAYRENRED
+423 TVPYDPAAYRGGRED

-448 DAPPAET
+448 DAEPGET

-464 PSRRAAQAPPRTES
+464 PSRREARTGRTAEARPRTES
-478 PSPATGT
+478 PSSATGT

-491 SDTTGLP
+491 SGLAGLP

-508 AHPDGAPASP
+508 AHPEGAPASP

>member
-35 GTAFVLSAPPSMRV
+35 GTAFVLSAPPSVRT

-73 QLDEAL
+73 QVAEAL
-79 RARLDSLG
+79 RERLGSLG
-87 EEVARGDKERV
+87 EEVARGDQERV
-98 RLTGENTRLAEEK
+98 RLTGENTRLTEE
-111 RGALAERDAAL
+111 RRRALAERDAAL

-134 LATGMLADLRAMQER
+134 LSTGMLADLRAMQER
-149 HSDEDFLADLFHLDH
+149 HSDEDVLADLFHLDH

-201 LGRVS
+201 LGRIS

-214 AATEVYVA
+214 AASDVHVA
-222 GHAAEGVMHALA
+222 GHAAEGVMHVLA

-248 EVHVYVEEV
+248 EVHVYAEEV

-266 DAGLVMSDV
+266 DAGLVMSEV
-275 QLRRAEAA
+275 QLRRAESA

-289 LAGLSGTRLGLAVVG
+289 LASLSGTRMGLAVVG

-336 RPSRPAGPTAPAT
+336 RPTQAAGPTAT
-349 AASPEAR
+349 VASPEAR
-356 EHPFAGLLSA
+356 EHPFAGL
-366 PAADPAPTAS
+366 PAA
-376 PAPATEADTTV
+376 PAPATPPVPAPAAEAETAV
-387 LPATSE
+387 LP
-393 ADGAD
+393 
-398 EDDAAAGPVAAPAA
+398 AAPAA
-412 DPDPYDSGTFR
+412 KEPATAPAGDPDPYDSGAFR
-423 TVPYDPAAYRENRED
+423 TVPYDPAAYRGGRED
-438 GPGAHTRPAA
+438 GPGAHTRPAS
-448 DAPPAET
+448 DAEPGET

-464 PSRRAAQAPPRTES
+464 PSRREARTGRTAEARPRTES
-478 PSPATGT
+478 PSSATGT

-491 SDTTGLP
+491 SGPAGLP

-508 AHPDGAPASP
+508 AHPEGAPASP

-541 RPTEPTPEGNESP
+541 RPTDPTPEGNESP

>member
-35 GTAFVLSAPPSMRV
+35 GTAFVLSAPPSVRT

-73 QLDEAL
+73 QVAEAL
-79 RARLDSLG
+79 RERLGSLG
-87 EEVARGDKERV
+87 EEVARGDQERV
-98 RLTGENTRLAEEK
+98 RLTGENTRLTEE
-111 RGALAERDAAL
+111 RRRALAERDAAL

-134 LATGMLADLRAMQER
+134 LSTGMLADLRAMQER
-149 HSDEDFLADLFHLDH
+149 HSDEDVLADLFHLDH

-201 LGRVS
+201 LGRIS

-214 AATEVYVA
+214 AASDVHVA
-222 GHAAEGVMHALA
+222 GHAAEGVMHVLA

-248 EVHVYVEEV
+248 EVHVYAEEV

-266 DAGLVMSDV
+266 DAGLVMSEV
-275 QLRRAEAA
+275 QLRRAESA

-289 LAGLSGTRLGLAVVG
+289 LASLSGTRMGLAVVG

-336 RPSRPAGPTAPAT
+336 RPTQAAGPTAT
-349 AASPEAR
+349 VASPEAR
-356 EHPFAGLLSA
+356 EHPFAGL
-366 PAADPAPTAS
+366 PAA
-376 PAPATEADTTV
+376 PAPATPSVPAPAAEAETAV
-387 LPATSE
+387 LP
-393 ADGAD
+393 
-398 EDDAAAGPVAAPAA
+398 AAPAA
-412 DPDPYDSGTFR
+412 KEPATAPAGDPDPYDSGAFR
-423 TVPYDPAAYRENRED
+423 TVPYDPAAYRGGRED

-448 DAPPAET
+448 DAEPGET

-464 PSRRAAQAPPRTES
+464 PSRREARTGRTAEARPRTES
-478 PSPATGT
+478 PSSATGT

-491 SDTTGLP
+491 SGPAGLP

-508 AHPDGAPASP
+508 AHPEGAPASP

>member
-35 GTAFVLSAPPSMRV
+35 GTAFVLSAPPSVRT

-73 QLDEAL
+73 QVAEAL
-79 RARLDSLG
+79 RERLGSLG
-87 EEVARGDKERV
+87 EEVARGDQERV
-98 RLTGENTRLAEEK
+98 RLTGENTRLTEE
-111 RGALAERDAAL
+111 RRRALAERDAAL

-134 LATGMLADLRAMQER
+134 LSTGMLADLRAMQER
-149 HSDEDFLADLFHLDH
+149 HSDEDVLADLFHLDH

-201 LGRVS
+201 LGRIS

-214 AATEVYVA
+214 AASDVHVA
-222 GHAAEGVMHALA
+222 GHAAEGVMHVLA

-248 EVHVYVEEV
+248 EVHVYAEEV

-266 DAGLVMSDV
+266 DAGLVMSEV
-275 QLRRAEAA
+275 QLRRAESA

-289 LAGLSGTRLGLAVVG
+289 LASLSGTRMGLAVVG

-336 RPSRPAGPTAPAT
+336 RPTQAAGPTAT
-349 AASPEAR
+349 VASPEAR
-356 EHPFAGLLSA
+356 EHPFAGLPTAPA
-366 PAADPAPTAS
+366 PAAPPV
-376 PAPATEADTTV
+376 PAPAAEAETAV
-387 LPATSE
+387 LP
-393 ADGAD
+393 
-398 EDDAAAGPVAAPAA
+398 AAPAA
-412 DPDPYDSGTFR
+412 KEPATAPAGDPDPYDSGAFR
-423 TVPYDPAAYRENRED
+423 TVPYDPAAYRGGRED

-448 DAPPAET
+448 DAEPGET

-464 PSRRAAQAPPRTES
+464 PSRREARTGRTAEARPRTES
-478 PSPATGT
+478 PSSATGT

-491 SDTTGLP
+491 SGPAGLP

-508 AHPDGAPASP
+508 AHPEGAPASP

>member
-35 GTAFVLSAPPSMRV
+35 GTAFVLSAPPSVRT

-73 QLDEAL
+73 QVAEAL
-79 RARLDSLG
+79 RERLGSLG
-87 EEVARGDKERV
+87 EEVARGDQERV
-98 RLTGENTRLAEEK
+98 RLTGENTRLTEE
-111 RGALAERDAAL
+111 RRRALAERDAAL

-134 LATGMLADLRAMQER
+134 LSTGMLADLRAMQER
-149 HSDEDFLADLFHLDH
+149 HSDEDVLADLFHLDH

-201 LGRVS
+201 LGRIS

-214 AATEVYVA
+214 AASDVHVA
-222 GHAAEGVMHALA
+222 GHAAEGVMHVLA

-248 EVHVYVEEV
+248 EVHVYAEEV

-266 DAGLVMSDV
+266 DAGLVMSEV
-275 QLRRAEAA
+275 QLRRAESA

-289 LAGLSGTRLGLAVVG
+289 LASLSGTRMGLAVVG

-336 RPSRPAGPTAPAT
+336 RPTQAAGPTAT
-349 AASPEAR
+349 VASPEAR
-356 EHPFAGLLSA
+356 EHPFAGL
-366 PAADPAPTAS
+366 PAA
-376 PAPATEADTTV
+376 PAPATPPVPAPAAEAETAV
-387 LPATSE
+387 LP
-393 ADGAD
+393 
-398 EDDAAAGPVAAPAA
+398 AAPAA
-412 DPDPYDSGTFR
+412 KEPATAPAGDPDPYDSGAFR
-423 TVPYDPAAYRENRED
+423 TVPYDPAAYRGGRED

-448 DAPPAET
+448 DAEPGET

-464 PSRRAAQAPPRTES
+464 PSRREARTGRTAEARPRTES
-478 PSPATGT
+478 PSSATGT

-491 SDTTGLP
+491 SGPAGLP

-508 AHPDGAPASP
+508 AHPEGAPASP

-541 RPTEPTPEGNESP
+541 RPTDPTPEGNESP

>member
-1 MTATTPLTRSG
+1 M
-12 TERLPLRPAV
+12 

-35 GTAFVLSAPPSMRV
+35 GTAFVLSAPPSVRT

-73 QLDEAL
+73 QVAEAL
-79 RARLDSLG
+79 RERLGSLG
-87 EEVARGDKERV
+87 EEVARGDQERV
-98 RLTGENTRLAEEK
+98 RLTGENTRLTEE
-111 RGALAERDAAL
+111 RRRALAERDAAL

-134 LATGMLADLRAMQER
+134 LSTGMLADLRAMQER
-149 HSDEDFLADLFHLDH
+149 HSDEDVLADLFHLDH

-201 LGRVS
+201 LGRIS

-214 AATEVYVA
+214 AASDVHVA
-222 GHAAEGVMHALA
+222 GHAAEGVMHVLA

-248 EVHVYVEEV
+248 EVHVYAEEV

-266 DAGLVMSDV
+266 DAGLVMSEV
-275 QLRRAEAA
+275 QLRRAESA

-289 LAGLSGTRLGLAVVG
+289 LASLSGTRMGLAVVG

-336 RPSRPAGPTAPAT
+336 RPTQAAGPTAT
-349 AASPEAR
+349 VASPEAR
-356 EHPFAGLLSA
+356 EHPFAGLPAAPA
-366 PAADPAPTAS
+366 PAAPPV
-376 PAPATEADTTV
+376 PAPAAEAETAV
-387 LPATSE
+387 LP
-393 ADGAD
+393 
-398 EDDAAAGPVAAPAA
+398 AAPAA
-412 DPDPYDSGTFR
+412 KELTTAPAGDPDPYDSGAFR
-423 TVPYDPAAYRENRED
+423 TVPYDPAAYRGGRED

-448 DAPPAET
+448 DAEPGET

-464 PSRRAAQAPPRTES
+464 PSRREARTGRTAEARPRTES
-478 PSPATGT
+478 PSSATGT

-491 SDTTGLP
+491 SGPAGLP

-508 AHPDGAPASP
+508 AHPEGAPASP

>member
-35 GTAFVLSAPPSMRV
+35 GTAFVLSAPPSVRT

-73 QLDEAL
+73 QVAEAL
-79 RARLDSLG
+79 RERLGSLG
-87 EEVARGDKERV
+87 EEVARGDQERV
-98 RLTGENTRLAEEK
+98 RLTGENTRLTEE
-111 RGALAERDAAL
+111 RRRALAERDAAL

-134 LATGMLADLRAMQER
+134 LSTGMLADLRAMQER
-149 HSDEDFLADLFHLDH
+149 HSDEDVLADLFHLDH

-201 LGRVS
+201 LGRIS

-214 AATEVYVA
+214 AASDVHVA
-222 GHAAEGVMHALA
+222 GHAAEGVMHVLA

-248 EVHVYVEEV
+248 EVHVYAEEV

-266 DAGLVMSDV
+266 DAGLVMSEV
-275 QLRRAEAA
+275 QLRRAESA

-289 LAGLSGTRLGLAVVG
+289 LASLSGTRMGLAVVG

-336 RPSRPAGPTAPAT
+336 RPTQAAGPTAT
-349 AASPEAR
+349 VASPEAR
-356 EHPFAGLLSA
+356 EHPFAGLPAAPA
-366 PAADPAPTAS
+366 PAAPPV
-376 PAPATEADTTV
+376 PAPAAEAETAA
-387 LPATSE
+387 LP
-393 ADGAD
+393 
-398 EDDAAAGPVAAPAA
+398 AAPAA
-412 DPDPYDSGTFR
+412 KEPATAPAGDPDPYDSGAFR
-423 TVPYDPAAYRENRED
+423 TVPYDPAAYRGGRED

-448 DAPPAET
+448 DAEPGET

-464 PSRRAAQAPPRTES
+464 PSRREARTGRTAEARPRTES
-478 PSPATGT
+478 PSSATGT

-491 SDTTGLP
+491 SGPAGLP

-508 AHPDGAPASP
+508 AHPEGAPASP